1 QRERRG
7 SPRLQRLAGPD
18 REPDSDQVDGAQRD
32 GDRKPNR
39 RFEGHG
45 VILSTIW
52 NRSTYTTRPTSAM
65 FQQSTWPRTRA
76 PDSYLWRRIPPDGVY
91 ERTRPDAPW
100 LRNTGGCKRAA
111 AGVGT
116 SRARGDTPDRRLCR
130 RASGRPGVR
139 VRRAAGA
146 LWRGGARR
154 ADHRSHAWGVQHL
167 RPGPGVRGQD

>member
-1 QRERRG
+1 M
-7 SPRLQRLAGPD
+7 QRLARAD
-18 REPDSDQVDGAQRD
+18 REPHSDQVDGAQRD

-91 ERTRPDAPW
+91 ERTRPDAAW

-116 SRARGDTPDRRLCR
+116 SRARRDTPDRRLCR
-130 RASGRPGVR
+130 RASGRSGV
-139 VRRAAGA
+139 
-146 LWRGGARR
+146 
-154 ADHRSHAWGVQHL
+154 
-167 RPGPGVRGQD
+167 GVRGDAGTLCGTRARGNG

>member
-1 QRERRG
+1 M
-7 SPRLQRLAGPD
+7 QRLAGPD

-65 FQQSTWPRTRA
+65 FQRSTWPRTHA

-91 ERTRPDAPW
+91 ERKRPDAAW
-100 LRNTGGCKRAA
+100 LRKTRGCERAA

-116 SRARGDTPDRRLCR
+116 SRARGDTHDGRLCR

-139 VRRAAGA
+139 VRRVAGA
-146 LWRGGARR
+146 VFRAPAHRGGPLYHPAGWR
-154 ADHRSHAWGVQHL
+154 
-167 RPGPGVRGQD
+167 

>member
-1 QRERRG
+1 M
-7 SPRLQRLAGPD
+7 QRLAGPD

-91 ERTRPDAPW
+91 ERTR
-100 LRNTGGCKRAA
+100 
-111 AGVGT
+111 
-116 SRARGDTPDRRLCR
+116 
-130 RASGRPGVR
+130 
-139 VRRAAGA
+139 
-146 LWRGGARR
+146 WRGCARPLGLT
-154 ADHRSHAWGVQHL
+154 HFRSWISSAKIAS
-167 RPGPGVRGQD
+167 